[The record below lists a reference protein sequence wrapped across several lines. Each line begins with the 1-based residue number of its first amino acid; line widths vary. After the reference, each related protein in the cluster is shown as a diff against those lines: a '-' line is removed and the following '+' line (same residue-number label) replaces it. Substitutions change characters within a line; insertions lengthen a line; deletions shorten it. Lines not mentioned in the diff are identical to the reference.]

1 MSASNTKGRLYGVG
15 LGPGDPELV
24 TLKSMKAVQS
34 APVVAWFAKRGKKG
48 HARTIAEG
56 LISEGVI
63 ELPLVYPV
71 TTEIHHTDPDY
82 NRQLSA
88 FYDEASA
95 LLADHMEAGRDVALL
110 CEGDPL
116 FYGSFMHPYIRLKE
130 RFDVVICPGVTGM
143 SGCWTAIGAPVTWG
157 DDVLC
162 VIPGTLPREELEKRL
177 TMADAVVVMKLGKN
191 FQKVRE
197 IIENKGLLDRSFYVE
212 RGTMAGEI
220 VMPLADKIDGV
231 APYFSMI
238 IVPGEGR
245 RPR

>member
-1 MSASNTKGRLYGVG
+1 MSVSEQKGRLYGVG

-24 TLKSMKAVQS
+24 TLKSMKVLQS

-48 HARTIAEG
+48 HARTIADG
-56 LISEGVI
+56 LIPQNAI

-71 TTEIHHTDPDY
+71 TTEIPHTDPDY
-82 NRQLSA
+82 NRQLAA

-95 LLADHMEAGRDVALL
+95 TLAGHLSAGRDVALL

-116 FYGSFMHPYIRLKE
+116 FYGSFMHPYIRLKD
-130 RFDVVICPGVTGM
+130 RFDVTICPGGTGM
-143 SGCWTAIGAPVTWG
+143 SGCWTATGIPVTWG
-157 DDVLC
+157 DDVLS
-162 VIPGTLPREELEKRL
+162 VVPGTLPRDELKKRL
-177 TMADAVVVMKLGKN
+177 ALADAVVVMKLGKN
-191 FQKVRE
+191 FQKVRDLLE
-197 IIENKGLLDRSFYVE
+197 EEGLLNRAFYVE

-220 VMPLADKIDGV
+220 ITPLSEKTDGQ

-245 RPR
+245 RPL

>member
-1 MSASNTKGRLYGVG
+1 M
-15 LGPGDPELV
+15 
-24 TLKSMKAVQS
+24 
-34 APVVAWFAKRGKKG
+34 
-48 HARTIAEG
+48 
-56 LISEGVI
+56 
-63 ELPLVYPV
+63 
-71 TTEIHHTDPDY
+71 
-82 NRQLSA
+82 
-88 FYDEASA
+88 
-95 LLADHMEAGRDVALL
+95 
-110 CEGDPL
+110 
-116 FYGSFMHPYIRLKE
+116 
-130 RFDVVICPGVTGM
+130 
-143 SGCWTAIGAPVTWG
+143 
-157 DDVLC
+157 
-162 VIPGTLPREELEKRL
+162 PREELEKRL